1 MASRINAERN
11 QREHLE
17 NKLVN
22 LKDRALYRDQLTSDI
37 DFRCQNLEQE
47 NTALQDEND
56 DLRRRTIGME
66 QTTSAHIRKLEQ
78 EIDDSKRENHSLKQ
92 SHAHY
97 LRRLE

>member
-1 MASRINAERN
+1 
-11 QREHLE
+11 
-17 NKLVN
+17 
-22 LKDRALYRDQLTSDI
+22 
-37 DFRCQNLEQE
+37 
-47 NTALQDEND
+47 
-56 DLRRRTIGME
+56 ME